1 MRIKSL
7 NLGRVHSDGEA
18 LMDIMSLASERVHSN
33 DEALGVDALF
43 YSDMECALLSLL
55 WFLICLG
62 VVKASRYSSG

>member
-33 DEALGVDALF
+33 DEALGMDALF
-43 YSDMECALLSLL
+43 L
-55 WFLICLG
+55 
-62 VVKASRYSSG
+62 